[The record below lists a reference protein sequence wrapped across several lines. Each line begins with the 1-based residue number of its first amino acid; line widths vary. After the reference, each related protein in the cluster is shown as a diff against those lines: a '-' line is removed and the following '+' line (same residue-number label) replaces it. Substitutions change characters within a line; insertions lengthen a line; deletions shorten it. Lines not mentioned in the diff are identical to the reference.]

1 MATQEQVAR
10 DAGLGRPQVA
20 GLAPHVP
27 GATFVDTKQWLAQST
42 NGDAVLQ
49 QGGAAQLQ
57 RYEPGSL
64 AGPLLGP
71 P

>member
-1 MATQEQVAR
+1 M
-10 DAGLGRPQVA
+10 A